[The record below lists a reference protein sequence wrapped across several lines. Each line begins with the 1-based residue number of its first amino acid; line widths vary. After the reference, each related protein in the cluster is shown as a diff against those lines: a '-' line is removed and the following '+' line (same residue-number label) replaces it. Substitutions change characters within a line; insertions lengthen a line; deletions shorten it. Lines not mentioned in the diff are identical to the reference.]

1 METST
6 KKKKITVMQVIP
18 LCGIILGAAFIY
30 LGISKYG
37 FWDEFK
43 GPLPGFFPTLIAI
56 LMLSA
61 SALALFSSRKEETV
75 SWTLDNWILP
85 LSVIGI
91 FLATWVIG
99 LLLSLAIFVLV
110 WLRKFEKCSWK
121 TTLTVFAVVAV
132 IVVGAFVLWLG
143 VPFPKGI
150 ILTMLAN

>member
-1 METST
+1 MESNV

-18 LCGIILGAAFIY
+18 FCGIIMSAVFIY
-30 LGISKYG
+30 LGVSKYG

-56 LMLSA
+56 LMLGA
-61 SALALFSSRKEETV
+61 SVLALFSSRKEETV

-121 TTLTVFAVVAV
+121 TTLIVFGVVAV

-143 VPFPKGI
+143 VPFPRGI
-150 ILTMLAN
+150 ILTMLSN

>member
-1 METST
+1 
-6 KKKKITVMQVIP
+6 MQVIP
-18 LCGIILGAAFIY
+18 FCGIIMSAVFIY
-30 LGISKYG
+30 LGVSKYG

-56 LMLSA
+56 LMLGA
-61 SALALFSSRKEETV
+61 SVLALFSSRKEETV

-121 TTLTVFAVVAV
+121 TTLIVFGVVAV

-143 VPFPKGI
+143 VPFPRGI
-150 ILTMLAN
+150 ILTMLSN